1 MEQDFVTGAVRH
13 DSGAVLGEIDVSHS
27 AMMAFNSLD
36 RFEAFSRVIEND
48 LALRLLSGVSFQNRK

>member
-13 DSGAVLGEIDVSHS
+13 DSGAVLGEIDVGHS

-36 RFEAFSRVIEND
+36 RFEALSRVIEND
-48 LALRLLSGVSFQNRK
+48 LAIVATNGAN

>member
-48 LALRLLSGVSFQNRK
+48 LTIVATNGAN

>member
-48 LALRLLSGVSFQNRK
+48 LAIVATNGAN